1 MPDNNE
7 NGKEKLSVMEKVA
20 SFIVDRRNLF
30 FLIFIIALI
39 FSVFASSWTKVEN
52 DITTYLPESTET
64 RQGLTLMN
72 DQFVTY
78 GSAEVMVSNITY
90 QVAEELCSKIE
101 EIEGV
106 DSVDFD
112 DTDEHYKDTSALF
125 NVTFTGE
132 ADDQVSLDAMD
143 SINKLLSDYDLYV
156 STEVG
161 SDSSAQLDQ
170 EMQVVTMIAAVIIFL
185 VLLFTS
191 KSYAEIPVL
200 GMTFGAAALLN
211 SGTNFVLGTISFISN
226 SVTIVLQL
234 ALAIDYA
241 IILCHRYSEEH
252 EKLPAREACIVALS
266 KAIPEISSSSLTT
279 ISGLGALAFMKF
291 GIGKDLAFVLIKAIM
306 FSLLSVFTLMPGL
319 LMLFSN
325 LIDKTQHRNFVP
337 KISAVGRFAYKTK
350 WITPSV
356 FLVLAV
362 FGFVFSNKCPYAYG
376 QSDLHTIRQN
386 ESKVVT
392 QKIEDTFG
400 STNLAA
406 LVVPVS
412 SYDNEAKLI
421 DALEQYDQIDSVMG
435 LSNIEAMDGYMLT
448 DKLTPRQFSELID
461 LDYEVAEVLYAAYAA
476 DEGDYGDVINS
487 LSSYS
492 VPLIDIFMFL
502 YDMVQDNYVNLD
514 ADLNSELEDVHAQL
528 EKAQLQL
535 STDEYSRILV
545 YLNLPEEGQ
554 ETFDFLETIHDTMA
568 KYYTKDYYIV
578 GNTTSDYDLS
588 SSFSTDNLIISI
600 LSVLFVIVIL
610 LFTFQSAGLPIL
622 LIAVIEGSIWINF
635 SFPYLQ
641 DSNLYFLSYLIVS
654 SIQMGANI
662 DYAIVISSR
671 YMDLKQKMP
680 IREAIIETLNQAFP
694 TIVTSG
700 TILAAAG
707 ILIGILSTD
716 GAISS
721 IGICLGRG
729 TIISI
734 MLVMFVLP
742 QLLLLGDII
751 IEKTSFTI
759 KKPEK
764 TRSLGTI
771 IVNGYVRGNINGTVD
786 GIVRGRIKGEVDA
799 IIDTKN
805 STIEEDGA
813 TPESEVSDDHE

>member
-1 MPDNNE
+1 M
-7 NGKEKLSVMEKVA
+7 
-20 SFIVDRRNLF
+20 
-30 FLIFIIALI
+30 
-39 FSVFASSWTKVEN
+39 
-52 DITTYLPESTET
+52 
-64 RQGLTLMN
+64 
-72 DQFVTY
+72 
-78 GSAEVMVSNITY
+78 
-90 QVAEELCSKIE
+90 
-101 EIEGV
+101 
-106 DSVDFD
+106 
-112 DTDEHYKDTSALF
+112 
-125 NVTFTGE
+125 
-132 ADDQVSLDAMD
+132 
-143 SINKLLSDYDLYV
+143 
-156 STEVG
+156 
-161 SDSSAQLDQ
+161 
-170 EMQVVTMIAAVIIFL
+170 
-185 VLLFTS
+185 
-191 KSYAEIPVL
+191 
-200 GMTFGAAALLN
+200 
-211 SGTNFVLGTISFISN
+211 
-226 SVTIVLQL
+226 
-234 ALAIDYA
+234 
-241 IILCHRYSEEH
+241 
-252 EKLPAREACIVALS
+252 
-266 KAIPEISSSSLTT
+266 
-279 ISGLGALAFMKF
+279 
-291 GIGKDLAFVLIKAIM
+291 
-306 FSLLSVFTLMPGL
+306 
-319 LMLFSN
+319 
-325 LIDKTQHRNFVP
+325 
-337 KISAVGRFAYKTK
+337 
-350 WITPSV
+350 
-356 FLVLAV
+356 

-386 ESKVVT
+386 ENKVIT

-406 LVVPVS
+406 LIVPVS

-514 ADLNSELEDVHAQL
+514 ADLNDELEDVHAQL

-554 ETFDFLETIHDTMA
+554 ETFDFLDTIHDTMA
-568 KYYTKDYYIV
+568 KYYTEDYYIV

-680 IREAIIETLNQAFP
+680 IKEAIIETLNQAFP
-694 TIVTSG
+694 TIITSG

-742 QLLLLGDII
+742 QLMLLGDII

-764 TRSLGTI
+764 THALGSV

-786 GIVRGRIKGEVDA
+786 GIVRGIIKGEVNA
-799 IIDTKN
+799 VIDTKN
-805 STIEEDGA
+805 STIEEDGT